1 MGIRKGNTS
10 RLLSSLLWLAYL
22 LADYVAT
29 FTLGRLTLHVDDP
42 RHQLVLFWTPLL
54 LLHLGSQETISAFS
68 IEDAMLWKRHLLGLV
83 SQVALAIYIVA
94 KSWRPD
100 KQLLGPLVLMFIS
113 GTIKY
118 AERTWAL
125 MTASSSMSPGSD
137 SMADHVLGVQD
148 DVILDAKS
156 YFDELHSIFPGKN
169 VLDIEGHNGGRRT
182 DDDGY
187 EGLVMAAGKGFRLC
201 LDFLTDMTP
210 FLVWSNTDTIID
222 SAIKKLRTSN
232 PETQVQ
238 MAYKLVEIQLSLI
251 YDYLYTKYGALQF
264 RLGLVSSGIERLIT
278 FFSTLAALGLF
289 VGANLKGPFNYSR
302 EDVMVSYVLLAGAIT
317 LDISSIF
324 MLISSYWLQL
334 HRRGG
339 LFGCSF
345 SLAKCVHAGSKP
357 LWSEKIAQYNLID
370 ACIQEERGG
379 IICGWVMRRTGI
391 VSDINMSNTV
401 SPELKKLVLDKLFE
415 VASTRSVS
423 DYWDWDFSKYRGMW
437 LQWWLQEGRIQ
448 ADIAQGILT
457 DGITD
462 TDLYFP
468 MTVIVWHI
476 ATEMCWFADEDDYS
490 PCRAPSM
497 ELSRYVMYL
506 VAKRDVMSGSNGHF
520 ELGKARRQVKRIL
533 EGRGISDERGLL
545 KYARQATGQVTE
557 PCFGRGRAISEHL
570 LKISNRALRWELIS
584 MLWIEMLCYL
594 GPNCGAQ
601 FHAKHLSTGGEF
613 VTHVRI
619 LLVVLGIPFLSSLAR
634 ALQLWNEWE
643 IQCLVLASF
652 SLQVFL
658 HLFSSTR
665 KANTSRVLSFLLW
678 LAYLSADYVA
688 TFTLGRLALYV
699 GDPHHHQLVLLWT
712 PLLLLH
718 LGSQETISAFSI
730 EDAMLWKRHLLGL
743 VTQVALAIYIMVK
756 SWHPDKQLLAPLV
769 LMFISGTIKYV
780 ERILAL
786 MAASR
791 AMEPGGDSVADHV
804 MDVQDDVIIDAKSY
818 FRELHSIFPGK
829 EVQDLDV
836 RDGRI
841 READEAYQGLVMAA
855 GEGLWICLG
864 FLTDMTPFLVW
875 SSKED
880 TIIERTVEKLRSS
893 DPDTQVEMAYKLV
906 EIQLSLIYDYMYTK
920 YGALQ
925 FRLGLVYSVIA
936 RLITF
941 CSTSVALR
949 LFVGTDLK
957 GPFNYRREDAMVSYV
972 LLVGAVTL
980 DISSIFKLISSY
992 WLQLHQTGGLFG
1004 CVFSLVRFVNPWS
1017 KPLWSEKI
1025 PQYNL
1030 IDACIQEE
1038 RGSIICGWVV
1048 RKTGIMPDIDMSK
1061 TVSPE
1066 LKKLVL
1072 DKLTEVATTRSVS
1085 DYWDWDSSKYS
1096 GMWLQWWL
1104 QEGRIQD
1111 DIAQGIL
1118 TDGITDT
1125 VLYFPMT
1132 VIVWHIATEMC
1143 WFADEDDR
1151 SPCRVPSMELSR
1163 YVMYL
1168 VVKRDVMSGTNG
1180 HFRLGKA
1187 RRLLKR
1193 IIRASTV
1200 HDEKTLLRYVRQ
1212 SPGVTEPCF
1221 SRGRVITDHL
1231 LKISN
1236 GAQRWELISMVWIE
1250 MLCYLGPNC
1259 GAQFH
1264 AKHLSTGGEFVTH
1277 VRILLV
1283 ILGIPFLRSDMKP
1296 GKF

>member
-1 MGIRKGNTS
+1 MGLVANAQQFWNEWEIQCLVLASFSLQVFLHFFSSIRKGNTS
-10 RLLSSLLWLAYL
+10 RLLSLLLWLAYL

-169 VLDIEGHNGGRRT
+169 VQDIEGHNGGRRT

-222 SAIKKLRTSN
+222 SAIKKLRSSN

-238 MAYKLVEIQLSLI
+238 MAYKLVEIQLLLI

-302 EDVMVSYVLLAGAIT
+302 EDVMVSYVLLVGAIT

-476 ATEMCWFADEDDYS
+476 ATEMCWFADENDYS

-506 VAKRDVMSGSNGHF
+506 VAKWDVMSGSNGHF

-533 EGRGISDERGLL
+533 EGHRGISDERGLL

-619 LLVVLGIPFLSSLAR
+619 LLVVLGIPFL
-634 ALQLWNEWE
+634 
-643 IQCLVLASF
+643 
-652 SLQVFL
+652 
-658 HLFSSTR
+658 
-665 KANTSRVLSFLLW
+665 
-678 LAYLSADYVA
+678 
-688 TFTLGRLALYV
+688 
-699 GDPHHHQLVLLWT
+699 
-712 PLLLLH
+712 
-718 LGSQETISAFSI
+718 
-730 EDAMLWKRHLLGL
+730 
-743 VTQVALAIYIMVK
+743 
-756 SWHPDKQLLAPLV
+756 
-769 LMFISGTIKYV
+769 
-780 ERILAL
+780 
-786 MAASR
+786 
-791 AMEPGGDSVADHV
+791 
-804 MDVQDDVIIDAKSY
+804 
-818 FRELHSIFPGK
+818 
-829 EVQDLDV
+829 
-836 RDGRI
+836 
-841 READEAYQGLVMAA
+841 
-855 GEGLWICLG
+855 
-864 FLTDMTPFLVW
+864 
-875 SSKED
+875 
-880 TIIERTVEKLRSS
+880 
-893 DPDTQVEMAYKLV
+893 
-906 EIQLSLIYDYMYTK
+906 
-920 YGALQ
+920 
-925 FRLGLVYSVIA
+925 
-936 RLITF
+936 
-941 CSTSVALR
+941 
-949 LFVGTDLK
+949 
-957 GPFNYRREDAMVSYV
+957 
-972 LLVGAVTL
+972 
-980 DISSIFKLISSY
+980 
-992 WLQLHQTGGLFG
+992 
-1004 CVFSLVRFVNPWS
+1004 
-1017 KPLWSEKI
+1017 
-1025 PQYNL
+1025 
-1030 IDACIQEE
+1030 
-1038 RGSIICGWVV
+1038 
-1048 RKTGIMPDIDMSK
+1048 
-1061 TVSPE
+1061 
-1066 LKKLVL
+1066 
-1072 DKLTEVATTRSVS
+1072 
-1085 DYWDWDSSKYS
+1085 
-1096 GMWLQWWL
+1096 
-1104 QEGRIQD
+1104 
-1111 DIAQGIL
+1111 
-1118 TDGITDT
+1118 
-1125 VLYFPMT
+1125 
-1132 VIVWHIATEMC
+1132 
-1143 WFADEDDR
+1143 
-1151 SPCRVPSMELSR
+1151 
-1163 YVMYL
+1163 
-1168 VVKRDVMSGTNG
+1168 
-1180 HFRLGKA
+1180 
-1187 RRLLKR
+1187 
-1193 IIRASTV
+1193 
-1200 HDEKTLLRYVRQ
+1200 
-1212 SPGVTEPCF
+1212 
-1221 SRGRVITDHL
+1221 
-1231 LKISN
+1231 
-1236 GAQRWELISMVWIE
+1236 
-1250 MLCYLGPNC
+1250 
-1259 GAQFH
+1259 
-1264 AKHLSTGGEFVTH
+1264 
-1277 VRILLV
+1277 
-1283 ILGIPFLRSDMKP
+1283 RSDMKP